1 MKQTEKGTK
10 LLPQWDEE
18 HIGKILEVEK
28 EKNRAICGAHKKNDD
43 RDPCAKTPFY
53 KNGRCRL
60 HGGPSSGPA
69 DQKGN
74 TNAMKTGITAT
85 KTQSNIYQELYGYIP
100 AEEHDPLLRSN
111 RLLMVQ
117 KHLLMSYMYKIH
129 QDPSLEDLDRISGT
143 MQTLLNNDLK
153 INTAYE
159 GRFQNLIKSKADF
172 ENMSAEERLNYIN
185 TTLLTL
191 MSESEDNFLNLF
203 ARTSKSLK
211 EEADLKRANNT
222 EEDEYEDFEVE
233 SSIEG
238 VDE

>member
-1 MKQTEKGTK
+1 MRKTERGTK
-10 LLPQWDEE
+10 FHNDWSEE
-18 HIGKILEVEK
+18 HVQKIKILENEK
-28 EKNRAICGAHKKNDD
+28 ERAICGAKN
-43 RDPCAKTPFY
+43 RRGEPCAKTPLE
-53 KNGRCRL
+53 NGRCKL
-60 HGGPSSGPA
+60 HGGKSTGPA
-69 DQKGN
+69 DQKSN
-74 TNAMKTGITAT
+74 TNAIKTGITAT
-85 KTQSNIYQELYGYIP
+85 KTQSNMYQELYGYIP

-129 QDPSLEDLDRISGT
+129 QDPSLEDLDRISGA

-153 INTAYE
+153 LNTAYE
-159 GRFQNLIKSKADF
+159 GRFQNLNKSKAEF

-211 EEADLKRANNT
+211 EEADLKRATNT
-222 EEDEYEDFEVE
+222 EEDDYEDFEVE